1 MTPDA
6 HDPVAEATLQQR
18 LAADPAASVWVNASA
33 GTGKTKVLV
42 DRMLRLML
50 AGTEPERILAVTF
63 TKAAAAN
70 MGERVKQELA
80 GWATKTDEILLAEL
94 GKLLGATPSQQQIV
108 RARQLFARVLDAPG
122 GLKIETIHAFCQSLL
137 HRFPVEAGLP
147 PHFDLIDDN
156 SAAELMTT
164 LRDRLLGRLAER
176 PESPEGRD
184 LDLLAATVGPEDF
197 AEAMAN
203 LVNGRGQLIRALD
216 QYGGV
221 EPMLDALDRL
231 LGAARADDPAALL
244 LAGLTDTALDAA
256 ALRPVAR
263 AMIEAG
269 AKADAERGADLAAVL
284 AMAEAERPQAVEQL
298 RGVVLTAAGTPRA
311 RLAVKA
317 TLDLAADAGEILA
330 RLQAH
335 LLDLGERVAAVALA
349 RLNAALFRIGAR
361 FLDDYEA
368 AKRRQGV
375 LDYDDLIMRAAALL
389 ETPGRAAWVL
399 FKLDGGLDHVLIDE
413 AQDTNQEQWQLVSQL
428 VGDFFSG
435 QGASQVERTLF
446 VVGDDKQSIF
456 SFQGA
461 DPDAFQTY
469 RRRFAARIEAAA
481 RQWRPLPMQISFRSA
496 RAVLDVVD
504 AVLAQPEGRIGMA
517 ETPLPHRESR
527 LGQAGRVELWPLTDP
542 DPKPEIV
549 PWAPPDLGEMPEG
562 AERKLAARIV
572 DQVDR
577 WLKSGERLPARD
589 RAMRAGDIL
598 ILVRK
603 RDAFFREIVRALRQA
618 DIPLAGADR
627 MVLTE
632 QLAVMDLL
640 ALASF
645 LLLPE
650 DDLTLATL
658 LKSPLIGLDDDDLL
672 AIGHGRRGS
681 FWAALGAASERD
693 QRYRQARDY
702 LVGWLNLT
710 DYRGPFEIL
719 SGVLARPCPADPVSG
734 RRAIMRRLGRD
745 AEDPIDEL
753 LNQALLFEQE
763 NAPSLQHF
771 VHWLAAAEQIVKRE
785 QDSQAGDTVRIMTVH
800 GAKGLQAP
808 VVILADTQRRQPRP
822 GRMIWPRDL
831 GPLDEPRPPLWEP
844 RARFRTRAVADL
856 RDAADQKRLAEDRRL
871 LYVALTR
878 AEDRLVVCGLAGA
891 TASAGPARWHALVA
905 RAHEALGAVE
915 ERMPDGTTIQVHQH
929 GQDAP
934 PDHDRREEEQP
945 AIPPLDPALLRLPP
959 AEPTP
964 ARPLVPSRPAS
975 DPGPVRS
982 PVAEGDG
989 EARFRRGT
997 AIHALLQWLPG
1008 LPAGDRE
1015 DAGLTLLRRRYPDAA
1030 EEAVTAWVGEA
1041 LAVMRDPE
1049 FAPLFGPDSLAEV
1062 PLTALVGD
1070 HALSGQ
1076 IDRLVVDAGGVTV
1089 LDFKTNR
1096 PPPRDPVAVDPAYLA
1111 QMAAY
1116 RAALRSIYPGSP
1128 VRCALGWTDGPR
1140 LMWLPDGLLDGYD
1153 P

>member
-1 MTPDA
+1 MTPDT
-6 HDPVAEATLQQR
+6 HDPVAEATAQQR
-18 LAADPAASVWVNASA
+18 LAADPGASVWVNASA

-50 AGTEPERILAVTF
+50 AGTEPGRILAITF
-63 TKAAAAN
+63 TKAGAAN
-70 MGERVKQELA
+70 MGERVKQVLA
-80 GWATKTDEILLAEL
+80 GWATVTEEVLLDRLTD
-94 GKLLGATPSQQQIV
+94 LLGTTPSRDQIV

-137 HRFPVEAGLP
+137 RRFPVEAGLP
-147 PHFDLIDDN
+147 PHFDLIDDT
-156 SAAELMTT
+156 SAAELMTS
-164 LRDRLLGRLAER
+164 LRDRLLGRLAAR
-176 PESPEGRD
+176 PDSPEGRD

-197 AEAMAN
+197 AEVMAA
-203 LVNGRGQLIRALD
+203 LVTSRGQLVRALD
-216 QYGGV
+216 LHGGV
-221 EPMLDALDRL
+221 EAMLDALDRL
-231 LGAARADDPAALL
+231 LGASRHDDPDALL
-244 LAGLTDTALDAA
+244 AAGLSDTALDAA
-256 ALRPVAR
+256 ALRTAAR
-263 AMIEAG
+263 AMIDGG
-269 AKADAERGADLAAVL
+269 AKSDVERGLALAQVL
-284 AMAEAERPQAVEQL
+284 AIAAPDRPSAIESL
-298 RGVVLTAAGTPRA
+298 RGVVLTQAGKPRA

-317 TLDLAADAGEILA
+317 TLDLDPDAGEALA

-335 LLDLGERVAAVALA
+335 LLELGERVAAVALA
-349 RLNAALFRIGAR
+349 RLNAALFRIGAH

-428 VGDFFSG
+428 VGDFFTG
-435 QGASQVERTLF
+435 QGASEVARTLF

-469 RRRFAARIEAAA
+469 RRRFQARIEAAEQA
-481 RQWRPLPMQISFRSA
+481 WRPLPMQVSFRSA
-496 RAVLDVVD
+496 RAVLDLVD
-504 AVLAQPEGRIGMA
+504 AVLAQPDGRIGMA
-517 ETPLPHRESR
+517 EEPLPHRESR
-527 LGQAGRVELWPLTDP
+527 QGHAGRVELWPLSEP

-549 PWAPPDLGEMPEG
+549 PWAPPDLGEMPER

-572 DQVDR
+572 AQVDR
-577 WLKSGERLPARD
+577 WLKDGEPLPARG
-589 RAMRAGDIL
+589 RAMQAGDIL

-618 DIPLAGADR
+618 NIPLAGADR
-627 MVLTE
+627 MLLTE

-640 ALASF
+640 ALAHF

-681 FWAALGAASERD
+681 FWSALGAAAERET
-693 QRYRQARDY
+693 RYREVRDY
-702 LVGWLNLT
+702 LAGWLNLT
-710 DYRGPFEIL
+710 DYRGPFEML

-771 VHWLAAAEQIVKRE
+771 VHWLAAAELIVKRE
-785 QDSQAGDTVRIMTVH
+785 QESQAGETVRIMTVH

-808 VVILADTQRRQPRP
+808 VVIVADTQRRQPSP

-831 GPLDEPRPPLWEP
+831 GPVDEPRPPLWEP
-844 RARFRTRAVADL
+844 RARFRTRAVTDL
-856 RDAADQKRLAEDRRL
+856 RAAAELKRLAEDRRL

-878 AEDRLVVCGLAGA
+878 AEDRLVICGLSGA
-891 TASAGPARWHALVA
+891 AAPSGPARWHALA
-905 RAHEALGAVE
+905 AEALETLGAVE
-915 ERMPDGTTIQVHQH
+915 ETMADGTGIRVHQRP
-929 GQDAP
+929 QEAP
-934 PDHDRREEEQP
+934 PKDDRRERHQADLP
-945 AIPPLDPALLRLPP
+945 ALDPALLRLPP
-959 AEPTP
+959 PEPTP

-975 DPGPVRS
+975 EPGPVRS

-997 AIHALLQWLPG
+997 AIHALLQWLPA
-1008 LPAGDRE
+1008 LPAGERQA
-1015 DAGLTLLRRRYPDAA
+1015 AGLTLLRRRYPDAA
-1030 EEAVTAWVGEA
+1030 EEAVAAWVGEA

-1076 IDRLVVDAGGVTV
+1076 IDRLLVDAGGVTV

-1096 PPPRDPVAVDPAYLA
+1096 PPPAEPEGVDPAYLA

-1116 RAALRSIYPGSP
+1116 RAALRSIYPGRA

-1140 LMWLPDGLLDGYD
+1140 LMWLPDDLLDGHA